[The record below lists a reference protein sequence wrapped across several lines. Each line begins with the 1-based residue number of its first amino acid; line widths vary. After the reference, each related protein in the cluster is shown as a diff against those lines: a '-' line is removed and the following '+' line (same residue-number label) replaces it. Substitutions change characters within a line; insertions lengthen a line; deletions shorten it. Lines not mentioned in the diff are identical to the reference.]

1 MPLFET
7 IQSLPF
13 FAALRE
19 SALVYPIVLATH
31 LSGIALFGGAIL
43 MTDLRLFGWA
53 MADQPGPDVM
63 AGLRTWKWV
72 GLAVMAVSGVLLAG
86 AKAAMYG
93 GNPYFQLKMG
103 LLALVGLD
111 ALVFRRWALSM
122 PRIAKVSAALS
133 LALWLAVLSAGRL
146 IAYYEP
152 PR

>member
-7 IQSLPF
+7 IQNLPF

-31 LSGIALFGGAIL
+31 LCGIALFGGAIL

-53 MADQPGPDVM
+53 MADQPEQDVM
-63 AGLRTWKWV
+63 AGLRTWKWA
-72 GLAVMAVSGVLLAG
+72 GLAVMAASGVLLAG
-86 AKAAMYG
+86 AKAVMYG
-93 GNPYFQLKMG
+93 GNPYFRLKIG
-103 LLALVGLD
+103 LLALVGLHV
-111 ALVFRRWALSM
+111 LVFRRRSPSM

-133 LALWLAVLSAGRL
+133 LALWLAILSAGRL

>member
-7 IQSLPF
+7 IQNQPF

-31 LSGIALFGGAIL
+31 LSGIAVFGGAIL

-53 MADQPGPDVM
+53 MADQPGQDVM

-86 AKAAMYG
+86 AKAVMCG
-93 GNPYFQLKMG
+93 GNPYFQLKIG
-103 LLALVGLD
+103 LLALVGLH
-111 ALVFRRWALSM
+111 ALVFRRRALSM

-133 LALWLAVLSAGRL
+133 LALWLAILSAGRL